1 VSIFVR
7 LKRAGLVIAIALIP
21 LLFCANVWQSFR
33 YSSLQREIAR
43 LEAEQQDLLEKNKRN
58 IAGISVLES
67 PERIDSLGRE
77 ELGLSRPG
85 VESFITIRPP
95 RSETRPAGASA
106 QRSASMSA
114 SAGETDAGGEAGEG
128 ADE

>member
-1 VSIFVR
+1 MRIPER
-7 LKRAGLVIAIALIP
+7 LKKIGLAAAIALLP

-33 YSSLQREIAR
+33 YSSLKREIAR
-43 LEAEQQDLLEKNKRN
+43 LEAEQRDLLEKNKRN

-67 PERIDSLGRE
+67 PGRVDSLGRE

-85 VESFITIRPP
+85 VEGFITIRPP
-95 RSETRPAGASA
+95 GKDARPEKG
-106 QRSASMSA
+106 Q
-114 SAGETDAGGEAGEG
+114 D

>member
-1 VSIFVR
+1 VSIPGK
-7 LKRAGLVIAIALIP
+7 LKRAGIVAAIVLIP

-33 YSSLQREIAR
+33 YSSLKRQIVK

-67 PERIDSLGRE
+67 PDRIDSIGKGEMKLT
-77 ELGLSRPG
+77 RPDAG
-85 VESFITIRPP
+85 SFIIIHPP
-95 RSETRPAGASA
+95 RKER
-106 QRSASMSA
+106 
-114 SAGETDAGGEAGEG
+114 D

>member
-7 LKRAGLVIAIALIP
+7 LKRVGIVIAIVLIP
-21 LLFCANVWQSFR
+21 LLFFANVWQSFR

-43 LEAEQQDLLEKNKRN
+43 LEAEQRDLLEKNKRN

-67 PERIDSLGRE
+67 PERIDSLSRE

-95 RSETRPAGASA
+95 RGETRPAGEA
-106 QRSASMSA
+106 
-114 SAGETDAGGEAGEG
+114 DAGVGAGGGTGEA